1 MQLEVFKLHWKALNV
16 DKNSYGTSMMPPR
29 FAEIKISDDTI
40 KKIQI
45 GIAWFASL
53 AYKIAALNP
62 TG

>member
-45 GIAWFASL
+45 GIA
-53 AYKIAALNP
+53 
-62 TG
+62 